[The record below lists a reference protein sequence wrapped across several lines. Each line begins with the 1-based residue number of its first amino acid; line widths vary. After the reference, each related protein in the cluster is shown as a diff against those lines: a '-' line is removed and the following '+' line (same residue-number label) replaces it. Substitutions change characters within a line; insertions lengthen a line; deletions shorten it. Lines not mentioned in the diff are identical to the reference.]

1 MPHLDL
7 VQERTPD
14 PTPDRII
21 SLVMAAGLASRF
33 GSDKR
38 QARLPDGRSLLEA
51 VLQTQRAALPEVWVL
66 TRPADAFAASLC
78 AALGCRHIE
87 VPEVP
92 NAPEAGP
99 GMGRT
104 LSLGLS
110 LLSQEPDVSAAL
122 VALADMPW
130 VRQSTVEALLAA
142 HRGREHADGVAI
154 VPVHQRA
161 LGHPRVLPRS
171 LWPAL
176 LTLRADEGA
185 RQAVDWSAARRVEV
199 DDPGVL
205 IDIDTPGDLSG

>member
-1 MPHLDL
+1 MPS
-7 VQERTPD
+7 VSPD
-14 PTPDRII
+14 PAPERLV
-21 SLVMAAGLASRF
+21 SLVLAAGSATRF

-51 VLQTQRAALPEVWVL
+51 VLQTQRAAVPEVWVL
-66 TRPADAFAASLC
+66 TRTGDAFAASLC
-78 AALGCRHIE
+78 ATLGCRHVE
-87 VPEVP
+87 VPD
-92 NAPEAGP
+92 APSESGAPGEGA

-110 LLSQEPDVSAAL
+110 LLSREPDVGAAL

-130 VRQSTVEALLAA
+130 VRPATVEALLAA
-142 HRGREHADGVAI
+142 HRGREDAAAVAI
-154 VPVHQRA
+154 APVHQGA

-176 LTLRADEGA
+176 LALRDDQGA
-185 RQAVDWSAARRVEV
+185 RAAVNWSAARRVEV

-205 IDIDTPGDLSG
+205 IDVDTPGDLSG

>member
-1 MPHLDL
+1 MQHLD
-7 VQERTPD
+7 R
-14 PTPDRII
+14 TPDRII

-87 VPEVP
+87 VPDVL
-92 NAPEAGP
+92 EAGP

-110 LLSQEPDVSAAL
+110 LLSHEPDVSAAL

-130 VRQSTVEALLAA
+130 VRLSTVEALLAA

>member
-1 MPHLDL
+1 MRQL
-7 VQERTPD
+7 ERN
-14 PTPDRII
+14 PDRII

-51 VLQTQRAALPEVWVL
+51 VLQTQRAALSEVWVL

-78 AALGCRHIE
+78 ANFGCRHIE
-87 VPEVP
+87 VPDV
-92 NAPEAGP
+92 PEAGP

-130 VRQSTVEALLAA
+130 VRLSTVEALLAA

-176 LTLRADEGA
+176 LTLRADQGA